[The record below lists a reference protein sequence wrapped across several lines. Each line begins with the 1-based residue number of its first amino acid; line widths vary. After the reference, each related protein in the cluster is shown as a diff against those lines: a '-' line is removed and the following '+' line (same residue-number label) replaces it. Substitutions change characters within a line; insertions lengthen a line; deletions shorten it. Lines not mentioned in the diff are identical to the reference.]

1 MGKRAFGGIMEGLQA
16 ALAHARG
23 DQSQVA
29 RVYHIPSVDVKAV
42 REKTGLSQREFSATF
57 RIPLSTLR
65 KWEQHE
71 REPTGPARV
80 LLHVIDRKPKVVL
93 KVAREVSPK
102 KAA

>member
-1 MGKRAFGGIMEGLQA
+1 MGKRAFEGIMAGLRA

-23 DQSQVA
+23 DQSQIG
-29 RVYHIPSVDVKAV
+29 RVHHVDPVDVKTV
-42 REKTGLSQREFSATF
+42 REKTGLSQREFSAVF

-80 LLHVIDRKPKVVL
+80 LPHVIDRKPKVVL
-93 KVAREVSPK
+93 KVAREVTP

>member
-1 MGKRAFGGIMEGLQA
+1 VAKKAFDRIMEGLQD
-16 ALAHARG
+16 ALAYAKG
-23 DQSQVA
+23 DAS
-29 RVYHIPSVDVKAV
+29 RVGRVHHVYPVDVKTV

-65 KWEQHE
+65 KWEQRE

-80 LLHVIDRKPKVVL
+80 LLHVIDRKPKIVL
-93 KVAREVSPK
+93 KVAREVTP

>member
-1 MGKRAFGGIMEGLQA
+1 MAKKAFDRIMEGLQD
-16 ALAHARG
+16 ALAYAKG
-23 DQSQVA
+23 DASRVG
-29 RVYHIPSVDVKAV
+29 RVYHVYPVDVKAV

-80 LLHVIDRKPKVVL
+80 LLHVIDRKPKIVL
-93 KVAREVSPK
+93 KVAREVTP